1 MFFRNLNHM
10 MEGKEGLE
18 KSLFQAALIF
28 YHGDLRPAFPW
39 HSPWLEKIVS
49 DNIILQHKSARNT
62 HLSGLLQF
70 VIIVG
75 GHLAPLLGYKLKYNA
90 KAKSL

>member
-18 KSLFQAALIF
+18 RSLFQATLIF
-28 YHGDLRPAFPW
+28 YHGDLRPALPLHF
-39 HSPWLEKIVS
+39 PWLEKAVS
-49 DNIILQHKSARNT
+49 DNQLSHKSAE
-62 HLSGLLQF
+62 HSCSGLQF
-70 VIIVG
+70 VIILG
-75 GHLAPLLGYKLKYNA
+75 GYLAPLLGYKLKYYA